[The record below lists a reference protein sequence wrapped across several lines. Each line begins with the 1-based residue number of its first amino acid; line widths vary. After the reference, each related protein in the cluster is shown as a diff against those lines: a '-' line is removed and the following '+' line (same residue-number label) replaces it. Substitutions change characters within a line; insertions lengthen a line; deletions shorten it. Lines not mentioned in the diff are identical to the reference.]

1 MSARRIITGLL
12 LAAAAGLP
20 AGLCA
25 QSTEVVAPPAPDA
38 DALAAELRVLAASP
52 NDLPALLRAGE
63 LALKLGDPTAAA
75 AFFARAERV
84 DPRSGRQKAGT
95 AATLLR
101 LERPGEALA
110 LFAQAEA
117 LGYEPSHYASDRAL
131 AYDLTG
137 DQPRAQRD
145 YALALRQD
153 ADDPETLRRY
163 ALSLG
168 ISGEREPAL
177 EQIDKLL
184 RKSDRAAWRVRAFV
198 LAMTGDV
205 PGAEKIAASMLP
217 GNMASSL
224 SPFFARLPSL
234 NAVDRAW
241 AVHFGELGPSPARV
255 ADARLAPRLEPLAV
269 EPRAPVR
276 TAALAPAPRPDRAD
290 RRAGRAAVPAARTKA
305 ATAPPVAV
313 AAARP
318 VPVPEAL
325 RPPPPAAVSAP
336 IAAPPAPAAAP
347 PVAVAAAAPPPV
359 SAPPPVAVVTQPPAQ
374 GPSPAGQP
382 RAAVVAKAAP
392 PPSPPASGEAAPMA
406 AATPPRADPPPA
418 AAAPAARAAT
428 VPVAVAAR
436 SRALKPPIKA
446 APTGREGS
454 ILERIIANVRVPASE
469 LAAPGAKRRGGT
481 APAEPPAEAAKRKGA
496 KVDAKAD
503 AKAESET
510 ATAAERRRR
519 KGDSPA
525 DRKKGADPAKADPV
539 RYWVQV
545 AGGAREADLPKAW
558 AATRAKAPDA
568 FRGRAGYATP
578 LRATNRVLTGPFKSE
593 DEAQAFVNTLGRQG
607 ISAFV
612 FTSAAGQKI
621 DKLPA
626 R

>member
-1 MSARRIITGLL
+1 MSARGIITGLL

-20 AGLCA
+20 ASLRA
-25 QSTEVVAPPAPDA
+25 QSTEVVAPPSPDA
-38 DALAAELRVLAASP
+38 DALAAELRVLAANP
-52 NDLPALLRAGE
+52 DDLPALLRAGE

-75 AFFARAERV
+75 SFFARAERI
-84 DPRSGRQKAGT
+84 DPHSGRQKAGT

-117 LGYEPSHYASDRAL
+117 LGYAPSHYASDRAL

-205 PGAEKIAASMLP
+205 PGAEKIALAMLP
-217 GNMASSL
+217 GGMASSL

-241 AVHFGELGPSPARV
+241 AVHFGELIPSPARL
-255 ADARLAPRLEPLAV
+255 ADARLAPRLEPLIV
-269 EPRAPVR
+269 EPRAPVQ

-290 RRAGRAAVPAARTKA
+290 RRAARAAAPAARPKA
-305 ATAPPVAV
+305 VAAPPAAL

-318 VPVPEAL
+318 VPVPEVLQAPPAVVPAPVAAPPPAL
-325 RPPPPAAVSAP
+325 AVAPPVKLVTPPVVQAPPPVRIAPAPVLQSPPPVEAPRAVVVTNAASAPPAPQPDGAGAPAPAVTPPPPAA
-336 IAAPPAPAAAP
+336 APPAIAPAAARP
-347 PVAVAAAAPPPV
+347 VVAPVAVAERPRALR
-359 SAPPPVAVVTQPPAQ
+359 PPAK
-374 GPSPAGQP
+374 
-382 RAAVVAKAAP
+382 AV
-392 PPSPPASGEAAPMA
+392 
-406 AATPPRADPPPA
+406 
-418 AAAPAARAAT
+418 
-428 VPVAVAAR
+428 
-436 SRALKPPIKA
+436 
-446 APTGREGS
+446 PTGREGS

-469 LAAPGAKRRGGT
+469 LAAPGAKPRRDA
-481 APAEPPAEAAKRKGA
+481 APAGEPLQTAARKGG
-496 KVDAKAD
+496 KPDLKAD
-503 AKAESET
+503 PKAQPEAE
-510 ATAAERRRR
+510 TAAERRRR
-519 KGDSPA
+519 KADTPA
-525 DRKKGADPAKADPV
+525 DRKKGADPAKAEPM

-558 AATRAKAPDA
+558 AATRARAPDA

>member
-1 MSARRIITGLL
+1 MSARGIITGLL
-12 LAAAAGLP
+12 LAAAVGLP
-20 AGLCA
+20 TGLRA

-38 DALAAELRVLAASP
+38 DALAAELRVLAANP
-52 NDLPALLRAGE
+52 DDLPALLRAGE

-75 AFFARAERV
+75 SFFARAERI

-117 LGYEPSHYASDRAL
+117 LGYAPTHYASDRAL

-177 EQIDKLL
+177 EQIDRLL

-205 PGAEKIAASMLP
+205 PGAEKIAVAMLP
-217 GNMASSL
+217 GGMASSL

-241 AVHFGELGPSPARV
+241 AVHFGELTPSPARL
-255 ADARLAPRLEPLAV
+255 ADARLAPRLEPLVVA
-269 EPRAPVR
+269 PRTPVQ
-276 TAALAPAPRPDRAD
+276 TAALAPSPRPDRAD
-290 RRAGRAAVPAARTKA
+290 RRAARAAAPVGRPKVV
-305 ATAPPVAV
+305 TAPPVAL

-318 VPVPEAL
+318 VPVPEVL
-325 RPPPPAAVSAP
+325 KPPPAVVPPPALAL
-336 IAAPPAPAAAP
+336 APPAAP
-347 PVAVAAAAPPPV
+347 AAPPPPV
-359 SAPPPVAVVTQPPAQ
+359 KLVTPPVVQAPPPAE
-374 GPSPAGQP
+374 QP
-382 RAAVVAKAAP
+382 RVAIAANVAP
-392 PPSPPASGEAAPMA
+392 PPSPPAAAAPA
-406 AATPPRADPPPA
+406 VTTPPRAAPPA
-418 AAAPAARAAT
+418 EAPPAIAPAVARPVVA
-428 VPVAVAAR
+428 PVAVAAR
-436 SRALKPPIKA
+436 PRALRPPAKA
-446 APTGREGS
+446 VPTGREGS

-469 LAAPGAKRRGGT
+469 LAAPGAKPRRDA
-481 APAEPPAEAAKRKGA
+481 APAGDPLQTAARKGA
-496 KVDAKAD
+496 KADPKVDPKAQP
-503 AKAESET
+503 ET
-510 ATAAERRRR
+510 ETAAERRRR
-519 KGDSPA
+519 KADTPA
-525 DRKKGADPAKADPV
+525 DRKKGADPARAEPM

-558 AATRAKAPDA
+558 AATRARAPDA